1 MQNFGIRFL
10 ICNLILIALTGILVC
25 AKRLLKNQLSPGL
38 QYYLCIPYFILLSVP
53 FLPLSFFGFSF
64 PVSRSSLFQWLSA
77 FINSL
82 QPASAQNLPGISSM
96 TASDSSSVIRDFAVS
111 VNSVA
116 PGHWNLILLS
126 FWITGAAITLLLFF
140 HITWKFHK
148 IKCSASLLEKPEIQK
163 IFSDCCTEL
172 HIRRKILVFV
182 SPKIHSPVTTCFL
195 KPRIFIPA
203 DLDSVLQTHELR
215 YMFLHELQ
223 HCRRLDG
230 LVNDLCTMFRIIY
243 WFNPAVILVLKKI
256 PLERELAC
264 DASVLTHLSAE
275 DYPLYGASLLNLAEK
290 LSSYPS
296 ASGMVSKGSQLR
308 RRILGITSFR
318 HRNRKQKWKS
328 VISYLLISVLTA
340 GMIPVL
346 SAYAGSEETVSLHG
360 KTTENLELSTD
371 FHGFDGSFVLYDSQ
385 TGLWKIYRPEL
396 AIQRFSPASTFK
408 IYSALH
414 GLEKGII
421 SPECS
426 FMKWDGTP
434 CAFPRW
440 EQDQTLDSA
449 MKDSVNWYFQNMD
462 QLLGRTEIS
471 SFLKKINYG
480 NKQISKDLKL
490 YWADDSLKISAVEQ
504 VELLQN
510 FYTNTFDCSEQN
522 IQAVKDA
529 LRVGEFSGGTLY
541 GKTGTIQRNNR
552 DISGWFVGFVET
564 DDNVLYFAANI
575 QGTDHADGS
584 QAAAIAR
591 SVLSSKIFI

>member
-10 ICNLILIALTGILVC
+10 ICNLILIAFTGILACV
-25 AKRLLKNQLSPGL
+25 KKLLKQQLSPGL
-38 QYYLCIPYFILLSVP
+38 QYYLCIPFFILLSVP
-53 FLPLSFFGFSF
+53 FLPLSFFGFSI
-64 PVSRSSLFQWLSA
+64 SGSKTSLFQWLSN

-82 QPASAQNLPGISSM
+82 KPSAPQNISGICS
-96 TASDSSSVIRDFAVS
+96 AAISDSESVIRDFAIS
-111 VNSVA
+111 VNSTD
-116 PGHWNLILLS
+116 PGQWNLLLL
-126 FWITGAAITLLLFF
+126 FIWIAGAAVTLLLFF
-140 HITWKFHK
+140 HLTWKFHK
-148 IKCSASLLEKPEIQK
+148 IRCSASPLEKPEIRK
-163 IFSDCCTEL
+163 IFKNCCTEL
-172 HIRRKILVFV
+172 HIRRKIPVFV
-182 SPKIHSPVTTCFL
+182 SQEIHSPVTTGFL

-203 DLDSVLQTHELR
+203 DLDSVLQDHELR

-223 HCRRLDG
+223 HCRCLDG
-230 LVNDLCTMFRIIY
+230 LVNDLCILFRILY
-243 WFNPAVILVLKKI
+243 WFNPAVLLTLKKL

-264 DASVLTHLSAE
+264 DASVLSHLSPE
-275 DYPLYGASLLNLAEK
+275 DHPLYGASLLNLAKK
-290 LSSYPS
+290 LSFYPS

-308 RRILGITSFR
+308 RRILGITTFR
-318 HRNRKQKWKS
+318 RRNRKQKWKS
-328 VISYLLISVLTA
+328 AVAYILIAVLTA

-346 SAYAGSEETVSLHG
+346 SVYADSGETASLHG
-360 KTTENLELSTD
+360 KTMETLDLSSD
-371 FHGFDGSFVLYDSQ
+371 FHGFNGSFVLYDSQ
-385 TGLWKIYRPEL
+385 AELWKVYQPQL

-414 GLEKGII
+414 GLEKGVI
-421 SPECS
+421 SPEAS
-426 FMKWDGTP
+426 SMKWDGTP
-434 CAFPRW
+434 CAFPQW

-449 MKDSVNWYFQNMD
+449 IRDSVNWYFQNMD
-462 QLLGRTEIS
+462 QMLGRTEIS

-480 NKQISKDLKL
+480 NKQMSKNLNL
-490 YWADDSLKISAVEQ
+490 YWADGSLKISAVEQ

-510 FYTNTFDCSEQN
+510 FYTNAFGCSDEN

-529 LRVGEFSGGTLY
+529 LRIGEFSGGTLY
-541 GKTGTIQRNNR
+541 GKTGTIQRSNR

>member
-1 MQNFGIRFL
+1 
-10 ICNLILIALTGILVC
+10 
-25 AKRLLKNQLSPGL
+25 
-38 QYYLCIPYFILLSVP
+38 
-53 FLPLSFFGFSF
+53 
-64 PVSRSSLFQWLSA
+64 
-77 FINSL
+77 
-82 QPASAQNLPGISSM
+82 
-96 TASDSSSVIRDFAVS
+96 
-111 VNSVA
+111 
-116 PGHWNLILLS
+116 
-126 FWITGAAITLLLFF
+126 
-140 HITWKFHK
+140 
-148 IKCSASLLEKPEIQK
+148 
-163 IFSDCCTEL
+163 
-172 HIRRKILVFV
+172 
-182 SPKIHSPVTTCFL
+182 
-195 KPRIFIPA
+195 
-203 DLDSVLQTHELR
+203 
-215 YMFLHELQ
+215 MFLHELQ

-328 VISYLLISVLTA
+328 VISYLLISVLIA

-421 SPECS
+421 SPES
-426 FMKWDGTP
+426 SSMKWDGTP

-449 MKDSVNWYFQNMD
+449 MKDSVNWYFQNID

-529 LRVGEFSGGTLY
+529 LRVGEFSGRTLY
-541 GKTGTIQRNNR
+541 GKTGTIRRNGR

-575 QGTDHADGS
+575 QGVDHADGS
-584 QAAAIAR
+584 QAAAITR
-591 SVLSSKIFI
+591 SVLSSKIFL

>member
-1 MQNFGIRFL
+1 MQNLGIRFL
-10 ICNLILIALTGILVC
+10 TCNLILIVLTGILIC
-25 AKRLLKNQLSPGL
+25 AKKLLKKQLSPGL
-38 QYYLCIPYFILLSVP
+38 QYYLCIPFFILLSVP
-53 FLPLSFFGFSF
+53 FLPLSFFGFSISGF
-64 PVSRSSLFQWLSA
+64 RISLFQWLSD
-77 FINSL
+77 F
-82 QPASAQNLPGISSM
+82 ISSLKPS
-96 TASDSSSVIRDFAVS
+96 APQNISGLSSAAISDSEAGIRDFAVS
-111 VNSVA
+111 VSSVN
-116 PGHWNLILLS
+116 PSQWNFILLLI
-126 FWITGAAITLLLFF
+126 WIAGAAVTLLLFF
-140 HITWKFHK
+140 HLTWKFHK
-148 IKCSASLLEKPEIQK
+148 IKCTASLLEKPEIQR
-163 IFSDCCTEL
+163 IFENCCTEL
-172 HIRRKILVFV
+172 HIRRQIPVFV
-182 SPKIHSPVTTCFL
+182 SQEIHSPVTTGFL

-203 DLDSVLQTHELR
+203 DLDSILQDHELR

-223 HCRRLDG
+223 HCRCLDG
-230 LVNDLCTMFRIIY
+230 LVNDLCILFRILY
-243 WFNPAVILVLKKI
+243 WFNPAVCLTLKKL
-256 PLERELAC
+256 PMERELAC
-264 DASVLTHLSAE
+264 DASVLAHLSAE
-275 DYPLYGASLLNLAEK
+275 DHPLYGAALLNLAEK

-328 VISYLLISVLTA
+328 VISYLLISVLIA

-396 AIQRFSPASTFK
+396 AVQRFSPASTFK

-421 SPECS
+421 SPES
-426 FMKWDGTP
+426 SSMKWDGTP

-449 MKDSVNWYFQNMD
+449 MKDSVNWYFQNID

-541 GKTGTIQRNNR
+541 GKTGTIRRNGR

-575 QGTDHADGS
+575 QGVDHADGS
-584 QAAAIAR
+584 QAAAITR
-591 SVLSSKIFI
+591 SVLSSKIFL

>member
-1 MQNFGIRFL
+1 MQNLGIRFL
-10 ICNLILIALTGILVC
+10 TCNLILIVLTGILIC
-25 AKRLLKNQLSPGL
+25 AKKLLKKQLSPGL
-38 QYYLCIPYFILLSVP
+38 QYYLCIPFFILLSVP
-53 FLPLSFFGFSF
+53 FLPLSFFGFSISGF
-64 PVSRSSLFQWLSA
+64 RISLFQWLSD
-77 FINSL
+77 F
-82 QPASAQNLPGISSM
+82 ISSLKPS
-96 TASDSSSVIRDFAVS
+96 APQNISGLSSAAISDSEAGIRDFAVS
-111 VNSVA
+111 VSSVN
-116 PGHWNLILLS
+116 PSQWNFILLLI
-126 FWITGAAITLLLFF
+126 WIAGAAVTLLLFF
-140 HITWKFHK
+140 HLTWKFHK
-148 IKCSASLLEKPEIQK
+148 IKCTASLLEKPEIQR
-163 IFSDCCTEL
+163 IFENCCTEL
-172 HIRRKILVFV
+172 HIRRQIPVFV
-182 SPKIHSPVTTCFL
+182 SQEIHSPVTTGFL

-203 DLDSVLQTHELR
+203 DLDSILQDHELR

-223 HCRRLDG
+223 HCRCLDG
-230 LVNDLCTMFRIIY
+230 LVNDLCILFRILY
-243 WFNPAVILVLKKI
+243 WFNPAVCLTLKKL
-256 PLERELAC
+256 PMERELAC
-264 DASVLTHLSAE
+264 DASVLAHLSAE
-275 DYPLYGASLLNLAEK
+275 DHPLYGAALLNLAEK

-328 VISYLLISVLTA
+328 VISYLLISVLIA

-396 AIQRFSPASTFK
+396 AVQRFSPASTFK

-421 SPECS
+421 SPES
-426 FMKWDGTP
+426 SSMKWDGTP

-449 MKDSVNWYFQNMD
+449 MKDSVNWYFQNID

-529 LRVGEFSGGTLY
+529 LRVGEFSGRTLY
-541 GKTGTIQRNNR
+541 GKTGTIRRNGR

-575 QGTDHADGS
+575 QGVDHADGS
-584 QAAAIAR
+584 QAAAITR
-591 SVLSSKIFI
+591 SVLSSKIFL

>member
-1 MQNFGIRFL
+1 MQNLGIRFL
-10 ICNLILIALTGILVC
+10 TCNLILIVLTGILIC
-25 AKRLLKNQLSPGL
+25 AKKLLKKQLSPGL
-38 QYYLCIPYFILLSVP
+38 QYYLCIPFFILLSVP
-53 FLPLSFFGFSF
+53 FLPLSFFGFSISGF
-64 PVSRSSLFQWLSA
+64 RISLFQWLSD
-77 FINSL
+77 F
-82 QPASAQNLPGISSM
+82 ISSLKPS
-96 TASDSSSVIRDFAVS
+96 APQNISGLSSAAISDSEAGIRDFAVS
-111 VNSVA
+111 VSSVN
-116 PGHWNLILLS
+116 PSQWNFILLLI
-126 FWITGAAITLLLFF
+126 WIAGAAVTLLLFF
-140 HITWKFHK
+140 HLTWKFHK
-148 IKCSASLLEKPEIQK
+148 IKCTASLLEKPEIQR
-163 IFSDCCTEL
+163 IFENCCTEL
-172 HIRRKILVFV
+172 HIRRQIPVFV
-182 SPKIHSPVTTCFL
+182 SQEIHSPVTTGFL

-203 DLDSVLQTHELR
+203 DLDSILQDHELR

-223 HCRRLDG
+223 HCRCLDG
-230 LVNDLCTMFRIIY
+230 LVNDLCILFRILY
-243 WFNPAVILVLKKI
+243 WFNPAVCLTLKKL
-256 PLERELAC
+256 PMERELAC
-264 DASVLTHLSAE
+264 DASVLAHLSAE
-275 DYPLYGASLLNLAEK
+275 DHPLYGAALLNLAEK

-328 VISYLLISVLTA
+328 VISYLLISVLIA

-396 AIQRFSPASTFK
+396 AVQRFSPASTFK

-421 SPECS
+421 SPES
-426 FMKWDGTP
+426 SSMKWDGTP

-449 MKDSVNWYFQNMD
+449 MKDSVNWYFQNID

-529 LRVGEFSGGTLY
+529 LRVGEFSGRTLY
-541 GKTGTIQRNNR
+541 GKTGTIRRNGR

-575 QGTDHADGS
+575 QSVDHADGS
-584 QAAAIAR
+584 QAAAITR
-591 SVLSSKIFI
+591 SVLSSKIFL

>member
-1 MQNFGIRFL
+1 MQNLGIRFL
-10 ICNLILIALTGILVC
+10 TCNLILIVLTGILIC
-25 AKRLLKNQLSPGL
+25 AKKLLKKQLSPGL
-38 QYYLCIPYFILLSVP
+38 QYYLCIPFFILLSVP
-53 FLPLSFFGFSF
+53 FLPLSFFGFSISGF
-64 PVSRSSLFQWLSA
+64 RISLFQWLSD
-77 FINSL
+77 F
-82 QPASAQNLPGISSM
+82 ISSLKPS
-96 TASDSSSVIRDFAVS
+96 APQNISGLSSAAISDSEAGIRDFAVS
-111 VNSVA
+111 VSSVN
-116 PGHWNLILLS
+116 PSQWNFILLLI
-126 FWITGAAITLLLFF
+126 WIAGAAVTLLLFF
-140 HITWKFHK
+140 HLTWKFHK
-148 IKCSASLLEKPEIQK
+148 IKCTASLLEKPEIQR
-163 IFSDCCTEL
+163 IFENCCTEL
-172 HIRRKILVFV
+172 HIRRQIPVFV
-182 SPKIHSPVTTCFL
+182 SQEIHSPVTTGFL

-203 DLDSVLQTHELR
+203 DLDSILQDHELR

-223 HCRRLDG
+223 HCRCLDG
-230 LVNDLCTMFRIIY
+230 LVNDLCILFRILY
-243 WFNPAVILVLKKI
+243 WFNPAVCLTLKKL
-256 PLERELAC
+256 PMERELAC
-264 DASVLTHLSAE
+264 DASVLAHLSAE
-275 DYPLYGASLLNLAEK
+275 DHPLYGAALLNLAEK

-396 AIQRFSPASTFK
+396 AVQRFSPASTFK

-421 SPECS
+421 SPES
-426 FMKWDGTP
+426 SSMKWDGTP

-449 MKDSVNWYFQNMD
+449 MKDSVNWYFQNID

-529 LRVGEFSGGTLY
+529 LRVGEFSGRTLY
-541 GKTGTIQRNNR
+541 GKTGTIRRNGR

-575 QGTDHADGS
+575 QGVDHADGS
-584 QAAAIAR
+584 QAAAITR
-591 SVLSSKIFI
+591 SVLSSKIFL

>member
-1 MQNFGIRFL
+1 MQNLGIRFL
-10 ICNLILIALTGILVC
+10 TCNLILIVLTGILIC
-25 AKRLLKNQLSPGL
+25 AKKLLKKQLSPGL
-38 QYYLCIPYFILLSVP
+38 QYYLCIPFFILLSVP
-53 FLPLSFFGFSF
+53 FLPLSFFGFSISGF
-64 PVSRSSLFQWLSA
+64 RISLFQWLSD
-77 FINSL
+77 F
-82 QPASAQNLPGISSM
+82 ISSLKPS
-96 TASDSSSVIRDFAVS
+96 APQNISGLSSAAISDSEAGIRDFAVS
-111 VNSVA
+111 VSSVN
-116 PGHWNLILLS
+116 PSQWNFILLLI
-126 FWITGAAITLLLFF
+126 WIAGAAVTLLLFF
-140 HITWKFHK
+140 HLTWKFHK
-148 IKCSASLLEKPEIQK
+148 IKCTASLLEKPEIQR
-163 IFSDCCTEL
+163 IFENCCTEL
-172 HIRRKILVFV
+172 HIRRQIPVFV
-182 SPKIHSPVTTCFL
+182 SQEIHSPVTTGFL

-203 DLDSVLQTHELR
+203 DLDSILQDHELR

-223 HCRRLDG
+223 HCRCLDG
-230 LVNDLCTMFRIIY
+230 LVNDLCILFRILY
-243 WFNPAVILVLKKI
+243 WFNPAVCLTLKKL
-256 PLERELAC
+256 PMERELAC
-264 DASVLTHLSAE
+264 DASVLAHLSAE
-275 DYPLYGASLLNLAEK
+275 DHPLYGAALLNLAEK

-328 VISYLLISVLTA
+328 VISYLLISVLIA

-360 KTTENLELSTD
+360 KTTENLEISTD

-396 AIQRFSPASTFK
+396 AVQRFSPASTFK

-421 SPECS
+421 SPES
-426 FMKWDGTP
+426 SSMKWDGTP

-449 MKDSVNWYFQNMD
+449 MKDSVNWYFQNID

-529 LRVGEFSGGTLY
+529 LRVGEFSGRTLY
-541 GKTGTIQRNNR
+541 GKTGTIRRNGR

-575 QGTDHADGS
+575 QGVDHADGS
-584 QAAAIAR
+584 QAAAITR
-591 SVLSSKIFI
+591 SVLSSKIFL

>member
-1 MQNFGIRFL
+1 LQNLGIRFL
-10 ICNLILIALTGILVC
+10 TCNLILIVLTGILIC
-25 AKRLLKNQLSPGL
+25 AKKLLKKQLSPGL
-38 QYYLCIPYFILLSVP
+38 QYYLCIPFFILLSVP
-53 FLPLSFFGFSF
+53 FLPLSFFGFSISGF
-64 PVSRSSLFQWLSA
+64 RISLFQWLSD
-77 FINSL
+77 F
-82 QPASAQNLPGISSM
+82 ISSLKPS
-96 TASDSSSVIRDFAVS
+96 APQNISGLSSAAISDSEAGIRDFAVS
-111 VNSVA
+111 VSSVN
-116 PGHWNLILLS
+116 PSQWNFILLLI
-126 FWITGAAITLLLFF
+126 WIAGAAVTLLLFF
-140 HITWKFHK
+140 HLTWKFHK
-148 IKCSASLLEKPEIQK
+148 IKCTASLLEKPEIQR
-163 IFSDCCTEL
+163 IFENCCTEL
-172 HIRRKILVFV
+172 HIRRQIPVFV
-182 SPKIHSPVTTCFL
+182 SQEIHSPVTTGFL

-203 DLDSVLQTHELR
+203 DLDSILQDHELR

-223 HCRRLDG
+223 HCRCLDG
-230 LVNDLCTMFRIIY
+230 LVNDLCILFRILY
-243 WFNPAVILVLKKI
+243 WFNPAVCLTLKKL
-256 PLERELAC
+256 PMERELAC
-264 DASVLTHLSAE
+264 DASVLAHLSAE
-275 DYPLYGASLLNLAEK
+275 DHPLYGAALLNLAEK

-328 VISYLLISVLTA
+328 VISYLLISVLIA

-396 AIQRFSPASTFK
+396 AVQRFSPASTFK

-421 SPECS
+421 SPES
-426 FMKWDGTP
+426 SSMKWDGTP

-449 MKDSVNWYFQNMD
+449 MKDSVNWYFQNID

-529 LRVGEFSGGTLY
+529 LRVGEFSGRTLY
-541 GKTGTIQRNNR
+541 GKTGTIRRNGR

-575 QGTDHADGS
+575 QGVDHADGS
-584 QAAAIAR
+584 QAAAITR
-591 SVLSSKIFI
+591 SVLSSKIFL

>member
-1 MQNFGIRFL
+1 
-10 ICNLILIALTGILVC
+10 
-25 AKRLLKNQLSPGL
+25 
-38 QYYLCIPYFILLSVP
+38 
-53 FLPLSFFGFSF
+53 
-64 PVSRSSLFQWLSA
+64 
-77 FINSL
+77 
-82 QPASAQNLPGISSM
+82 M

-111 VNSVA
+111 VNSAA
-116 PGHWNLILLS
+116 PGQWNLILLS

-182 SPKIHSPVTTCFL
+182 SPKIHSPVTTGFL

-421 SPECS
+421 SPESS

-541 GKTGTIQRNNR
+541 GKTGTIRRNGR

-575 QGTDHADGS
+575 QGADHADGS
-584 QAAAIAR
+584 QAAAITR
-591 SVLSSKIFI
+591 SVLSSKIFL

>member
-1 MQNFGIRFL
+1 MQNLGIRFL
-10 ICNLILIALTGILVC
+10 TCNLILIVLTGILIC
-25 AKRLLKNQLSPGL
+25 AKKLLKKQLSPGL
-38 QYYLCIPYFILLSVP
+38 QYYLCIPFFILLSVP
-53 FLPLSFFGFSF
+53 FLPLSFFGFSISGF
-64 PVSRSSLFQWLSA
+64 RISLFQWLSD
-77 FINSL
+77 F
-82 QPASAQNLPGISSM
+82 ISSLKPS
-96 TASDSSSVIRDFAVS
+96 APQNISGLSSAAISDSEAGIRDFAVS
-111 VNSVA
+111 VSSVN
-116 PGHWNLILLS
+116 PSQWNFILLLI
-126 FWITGAAITLLLFF
+126 WIAGAAVTLLLFF
-140 HITWKFHK
+140 HLTWKFHK
-148 IKCSASLLEKPEIQK
+148 IKCTASLLEKPEIQR
-163 IFSDCCTEL
+163 IFENCCTEL
-172 HIRRKILVFV
+172 HIRRQIPVFV
-182 SPKIHSPVTTCFL
+182 SQEIHSPVTTGFL

-203 DLDSVLQTHELR
+203 DLDSILQDHELR

-223 HCRRLDG
+223 HCRCLDG
-230 LVNDLCTMFRIIY
+230 LVNDLCILFRILY
-243 WFNPAVILVLKKI
+243 WFNPAVCLTLKKL
-256 PLERELAC
+256 PMERELAC
-264 DASVLTHLSAE
+264 DASILAHLSAE
-275 DYPLYGASLLNLAEK
+275 DHPLYGAALLNLAEK

-328 VISYLLISVLTA
+328 VISYLLISVLIA

-360 KTTENLELSTD
+360 KTTENLEISTD

-396 AIQRFSPASTFK
+396 AVQRFSPASTFK

-421 SPECS
+421 SPES
-426 FMKWDGTP
+426 SSMKWDGTP

-449 MKDSVNWYFQNMD
+449 MKDSVNWYFQNID

-529 LRVGEFSGGTLY
+529 LRVGEFSGRTLY
-541 GKTGTIQRNNR
+541 GKTGTIRRNGR

-575 QGTDHADGS
+575 QGVDHADGS
-584 QAAAIAR
+584 QAAAITR
-591 SVLSSKIFI
+591 SVLSSKIFL

>member
-1 MQNFGIRFL
+1 MQNLGIRFL
-10 ICNLILIALTGILVC
+10 TCNLILIVLTGILIC
-25 AKRLLKNQLSPGL
+25 AKKLLKKQLSPGL
-38 QYYLCIPYFILLSVP
+38 QYYLCIPFFILLSVP
-53 FLPLSFFGFSF
+53 FLPLSFFGFSISGF
-64 PVSRSSLFQWLSA
+64 RISLFQWLSD
-77 FINSL
+77 F
-82 QPASAQNLPGISSM
+82 ISSLKPS
-96 TASDSSSVIRDFAVS
+96 APQNISGLSSAAISDSEAGIRDFAVS
-111 VNSVA
+111 VSSVN
-116 PGHWNLILLS
+116 PSQWNFILLLI
-126 FWITGAAITLLLFF
+126 WIAGAAVTLLLFF
-140 HITWKFHK
+140 HLTWKFHK
-148 IKCSASLLEKPEIQK
+148 IKCTASLLERPEIQR
-163 IFSDCCTEL
+163 IFENCCTEL
-172 HIRRKILVFV
+172 HIRRQIPVFV
-182 SPKIHSPVTTCFL
+182 SQEIHSPVTTGFL

-203 DLDSVLQTHELR
+203 DLDSILQDHELR

-223 HCRRLDG
+223 HCRCLDG
-230 LVNDLCTMFRIIY
+230 LVNDLCILFRILY
-243 WFNPAVILVLKKI
+243 WFNPAVCLTLKKL
-256 PLERELAC
+256 PMERELAC
-264 DASVLTHLSAE
+264 DASVLAHLSAE
-275 DYPLYGASLLNLAEK
+275 DHPLYGAALLNLAEK

-328 VISYLLISVLTA
+328 VISYLLISVLIA

-396 AIQRFSPASTFK
+396 AVQRFSPASTFK

-421 SPECS
+421 SPES
-426 FMKWDGTP
+426 SSMKWDGTP

-449 MKDSVNWYFQNMD
+449 MKDSVNWYFQNID

-529 LRVGEFSGGTLY
+529 LRVGEFSGRTLY
-541 GKTGTIQRNNR
+541 GKTGTIRRNGR

-575 QGTDHADGS
+575 QGVDHADGS
-584 QAAAIAR
+584 QAAAITR
-591 SVLSSKIFI
+591 SVLSSKIFL

>member
-1 MQNFGIRFL
+1 MQNLGIRFL
-10 ICNLILIALTGILVC
+10 TCNLILIVLTGILIC
-25 AKRLLKNQLSPGL
+25 AKKLLKKQLSPGL
-38 QYYLCIPYFILLSVP
+38 QYYLCIPFFILLSVP
-53 FLPLSFFGFSF
+53 FLPLSFFGFSISGF
-64 PVSRSSLFQWLSA
+64 RISLFQWLSD
-77 FINSL
+77 F
-82 QPASAQNLPGISSM
+82 ISSLKPSAPQNISGLSS
-96 TASDSSSVIRDFAVS
+96 TAISDSEAGIRDFAVS
-111 VNSVA
+111 VSSVN
-116 PGHWNLILLS
+116 PSQWNFILLLI
-126 FWITGAAITLLLFF
+126 WIAGAAVTLLLFF
-140 HITWKFHK
+140 HLTWKFHK
-148 IKCSASLLEKPEIQK
+148 IKCTASLLEKPEIQR
-163 IFSDCCTEL
+163 IFENCCTEL
-172 HIRRKILVFV
+172 HIRRQIPVFV
-182 SPKIHSPVTTCFL
+182 SQEIHSPVTTGFL

-203 DLDSVLQTHELR
+203 DLDSILQDHELR

-223 HCRRLDG
+223 HCRCLDG
-230 LVNDLCTMFRIIY
+230 LVNDLCILFRILY
-243 WFNPAVILVLKKI
+243 WFNPAVCLTLKKL
-256 PLERELAC
+256 PMERELAC
-264 DASVLTHLSAE
+264 DASVLAHLSAE
-275 DYPLYGASLLNLAEK
+275 DHPLYGAALLNLAEK

-328 VISYLLISVLTA
+328 VISYLLISVLIA

-360 KTTENLELSTD
+360 KTTENLEISTD

-396 AIQRFSPASTFK
+396 AVQRFSPASTFK

-421 SPECS
+421 SPES
-426 FMKWDGTP
+426 SSMKWDGTP

-449 MKDSVNWYFQNMD
+449 MKDSVNWYFQNID

-529 LRVGEFSGGTLY
+529 LRVGEFSGRTLY
-541 GKTGTIQRNNR
+541 GKTGTIRRNGR

-575 QGTDHADGS
+575 QGVDHADGS
-584 QAAAIAR
+584 QAAAITR
-591 SVLSSKIFI
+591 SVLSSKIFL

>member
-1 MQNFGIRFL
+1 MQNFGSRFL

-111 VNSVA
+111 VNSAA

-148 IKCSASLLEKPEIQK
+148 IKCGASLLEKPEIQK

-182 SPKIHSPVTTCFL
+182 SPKIPSPVTTGFL
-195 KPRIFIPA
+195 KPRIFIPD
-203 DLDSVLQTHELR
+203 DLDSVFQTHELR

-223 HCRRLDG
+223 HCRCLDG
-230 LVNDLCTMFRIIY
+230 LVNDLCILFRILY
-243 WFNPAVILVLKKI
+243 WFNPAVLLTLKES
-256 PLERELAC
+256 PGTGAC
-264 DASVLTHLSAE
+264 LRCLCAGSSISRGLPSLRSFAFKSGGKALFLSVCFRNGKQKQPAPPANPGNHLFPAQKQE
-275 DYPLYGASLLNLAEK
+275 TKMEK
-290 LSSYPS
+290 RNFLSSH
-296 ASGMVSKGSQLR
+296 
-308 RRILGITSFR
+308 FC
-318 HRNRKQKWKS
+318 
-328 VISYLLISVLTA
+328 SYCR
-340 GMIPVL
+340 MIPVL

-360 KTTENLELSTD
+360 KTTENLEISTD

-396 AIQRFSPASTFK
+396 AVQRFSPASTFK

-421 SPECS
+421 SPES
-426 FMKWDGTP
+426 SSMKWDGTP

-449 MKDSVNWYFQNMD
+449 MKDSVNWYFQNID
-462 QLLGRTEIS
+462 QLLGKTEIS

-480 NKQISKDLKL
+480 NKQISKNLKL

-529 LRVGEFSGGTLY
+529 LRVGEFSGRTLY
-541 GKTGTIQRNNR
+541 GKTGTIRRNGR

-575 QGTDHADGS
+575 QGVDHADGS
-584 QAAAIAR
+584 QAAAITR
-591 SVLSSKIFI
+591 SVLSSKIFL

>member
-1 MQNFGIRFL
+1 MQNLGIRFL
-10 ICNLILIALTGILVC
+10 TCNLILIVLTGILIC
-25 AKRLLKNQLSPGL
+25 AKKLLKKQLSPGL
-38 QYYLCIPYFILLSVP
+38 QYYLCIPFFILLSVP
-53 FLPLSFFGFSF
+53 FLPLSFFGFSISGF
-64 PVSRSSLFQWLSA
+64 RISLFQWLSD
-77 FINSL
+77 F
-82 QPASAQNLPGISSM
+82 ISSLKPS
-96 TASDSSSVIRDFAVS
+96 APQNISGLSSAAISDSEAGIRDFAVS
-111 VNSVA
+111 VSSVN
-116 PGHWNLILLS
+116 PSQWNFILLLI
-126 FWITGAAITLLLFF
+126 WIAGAAVTLLLFF
-140 HITWKFHK
+140 HLTWKFHK
-148 IKCSASLLEKPEIQK
+148 IKCTASLLEKPEIQR
-163 IFSDCCTEL
+163 IFENCCTEL
-172 HIRRKILVFV
+172 HIRRQIPVFV
-182 SPKIHSPVTTCFL
+182 SQEIHSPVTTGFL

-203 DLDSVLQTHELR
+203 DLDSILQDHELR

-223 HCRRLDG
+223 HCRCLDG
-230 LVNDLCTMFRIIY
+230 LVNDLCILFRVLY
-243 WFNPAVILVLKKI
+243 WFNPAVCLTLKKL
-256 PLERELAC
+256 PMERELAC
-264 DASVLTHLSAE
+264 DASVLAHLSAE
-275 DYPLYGASLLNLAEK
+275 DHPLYGAALLNLAEK

-328 VISYLLISVLTA
+328 VISYLLISVLIA

-360 KTTENLELSTD
+360 KTTENLEISTD

-396 AIQRFSPASTFK
+396 AVQRFSPASTFK

-421 SPECS
+421 SPES
-426 FMKWDGTP
+426 SSMKWDGTP

-449 MKDSVNWYFQNMD
+449 MKDSVNWYFQNID

-529 LRVGEFSGGTLY
+529 LRVGEFSGRTLY
-541 GKTGTIQRNNR
+541 GKTGTIRRNGR

-575 QGTDHADGS
+575 QGVDHADGS
-584 QAAAIAR
+584 QAAAITR
-591 SVLSSKIFI
+591 SVLSSKIFL